1 MKTDSLIAQIR
12 ASSREM
18 VRQLG
23 FLDNRFESIGSI
35 SQCHALV
42 EIDKHGS
49 MNLKQLSEILTLEK
63 STTSRL
69 IMQLADR
76 GIFLMQPDENDRRNK
91 IISLT
96 KKGQALVNKIH
107 REAKSQVQQALHL
120 MTDEEKNIVAAGLTI
135 YARAL
140 KQARIKK
147 EKQ

>member
-1 MKTDSLIAQIR
+1 
-12 ASSREM
+12 
-18 VRQLG
+18 
-23 FLDNRFESIGSI
+23 
-35 SQCHALV
+35 
-42 EIDKHGS
+42 
-49 MNLKQLSEILTLEK
+49 
-63 STTSRL
+63 
-69 IMQLADR
+69 
-76 GIFLMQPDENDRRNK
+76 MQPDENDRRNK